1 MISLFRSTNIVISQI
16 DEFLNTVDEG
26 ILVFKKGIKTYLK
39 HDKDS
44 FSESLEEIDDL
55 EQKADNL
62 RRDIEDSLYRH
73 SLIPEFRGDVMDLLE
88 QMDDLIDIAKE
99 SLNQFDIETPEIPD
113 SLIGDYLDLTKTSV
127 NAAES
132 LVMSAKAFF
141 RDVQS
146 VKDHIHR
153 VLYYEKEADKISDSI
168 KRKIFKGMPELHLSR
183 KQHLRHF
190 ATHIGNLSD
199 KAEGVAD
206 RLTIFAIKRSI

>member
-16 DEFLNTVDEG
+16 DDFLNTIDQG
-26 ILVFKKGIKTYLK
+26 ILVFKKGIKAYLK
-39 HDKDS
+39 NDKES

-62 RRDIEDSLYRH
+62 RRDIENSLYRH
-73 SLIPEFRGDVMDLLE
+73 SLIPEFRGDVMELLE
-88 QMDDLIDIAKE
+88 RMDDLIDIAKE

-113 SLIGDYLDLTKTSV
+113 SLIRDYLDLTKTSV

-183 KQHLRHF
+183 K
-190 ATHIGNLSD
+190 
-199 KAEGVAD
+199 
-206 RLTIFAIKRSI
+206 